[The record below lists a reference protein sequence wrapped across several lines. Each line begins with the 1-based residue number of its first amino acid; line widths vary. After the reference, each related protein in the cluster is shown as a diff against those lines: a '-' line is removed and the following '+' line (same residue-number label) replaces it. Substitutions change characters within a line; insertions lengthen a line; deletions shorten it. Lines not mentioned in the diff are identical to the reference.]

1 MKEGKIKV
9 SNKLAGKIRSGGK
22 DYSIP
27 RVFDLGLRA
36 TYHNKECQFELN
48 DSTVVKI
55 IVNSKEIGKNVKA
68 VEAKIAKQAAK
79 EVNEKQEKINAE
91 LEKKYGSKFKNDL
104 FQECQGKI
112 SEDYKVFAPKDT
124 LRINIASHQA
134 DNFALKL
141 NKFATST
148 QGQTKDEFLFKQKG
162 KGPNDELIPFFGD
175 FPFDVL
181 AKKQKILAE
190 SICQSKPSIL
200 EQKTDGRMI
209 VGLGGASVYK
219 TSMTLHH
226 IYGIPYIPASSVKGI
241 VRSWIICT
249 FFGDVTNTPEK
260 EQEYPLVNAEF
271 RALTENEAFCKIFG
285 CPSSIEPIIFKD
297 KKPIY
302 KKDEKGK
309 PTKNYK
315 KGEAIEVALKNKEG
329 KGTEH
334 RGNIIFF
341 DAFPMTTP
349 KIEADIMTPHYGD
362 YYGDSDNKKNVA
374 PTDTQSPIP
383 IPFLTV
389 ADTKFQFIVG
399 SKKEGLLENT
409 KIQEKTIAQWLKEAL
424 TEHGIGAKTAVGYGY
439 MTEVEE

>member
-1 MKEGKIKV
+1 MEKGVLKIK
-9 SNKLAGKIRSGGK
+9 NKGRRELKIGKSKIA
-22 DYSIP
+22 IP
-27 RVFDLGLRA
+27 
-36 TYHNKECQFELN
+36 KEFETAHLEKGN
-48 DSTVVKI
+48 YDCEVVIENNKI
-55 IVNSKEIGKNVKA
+55 IKIIIDGKEIPKDTQALKKKEERVKA
-68 VEAKIAKQAAK
+68 KEEREEREKAA
-79 EVNEKQEKINAE
+79 VE
-91 LEKKYGSKFKNDL
+91 LEKIYVNDL
-104 FQECQGKI
+104 FQKYQNE
-112 SEDYKVFAPKDT
+112 EDIEYQAFAPQDT
-124 LRINIASHQA
+124 LATVIASHQA

-141 NKFATST
+141 NKFATSG
-148 QGQTKDEFLFKQKG
+148 QGQTEGKFHFFKQNR
-162 KGPNDELIPFFGD
+162 KGPNDELIAFFGD
-175 FPFDVL
+175 FPFDVF
-181 AKKQKILAE
+181 AKKQKGLAE
-190 SICQSKPSIL
+190 SICKTISKPLKL
-200 EQKTDGRMI
+200 EIDSRMI
-209 VGLGGASVYK
+209 VGLGGASVYE
-219 TSMTLHH
+219 TSITLHH

-285 CPSSIEPIIFKD
+285 CPSSIEPVIFKD

-315 KGEAIEVALKNKEG
+315 KGEAVEVALKNKEG

-439 MTEVEE
+439 MTKVEE